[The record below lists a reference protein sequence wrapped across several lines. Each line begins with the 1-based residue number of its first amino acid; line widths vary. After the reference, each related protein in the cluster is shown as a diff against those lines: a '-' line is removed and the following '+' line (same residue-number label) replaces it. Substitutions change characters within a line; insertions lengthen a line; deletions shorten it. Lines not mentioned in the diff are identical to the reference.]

1 MFEAALF
8 IIVKTQKKQ
17 LCLSVDECI
26 QRLWYIHTKE
36 YYSREKMNYQ
46 VIKRHGESL
55 NTYSKRKTLV

>member
-26 QRLWYIHTKE
+26 QRLWYIHTEE
-36 YYSREKMNYQ
+36 YYSRVKKGT
-46 VIKRHGESL
+46 IKSQKDME
-55 NTYSKRKTLV
+55 NP

>member
-26 QRLWYIHTKE
+26 QRLWYIHAEE
-36 YYSREKMNYQ
+36 YYSRVKKWT
-46 VIKRHGESL
+46 IKSQKDME
-55 NTYSKRKTLV
+55 NP